1 MSKNVTESVCVVC
14 DHEIVQG
21 VACDWR
27 PEDCPYSY
35 DAKKH
40 SRRFTQQNAM
50 WASLLGETSEYDAV
64 RSDT

>member
-1 MSKNVTESVCVVC
+1 MSKIVTESVCVVC

-21 VACDWR
+21 VACDWQ
-27 PEDCPYSY
+27 PEDCPYSC

-40 SRRFTQQNAM
+40 ANRLAQQNAM
-50 WASLLGETSEYDAV
+50 WASLLGDTSEYDAV